1 MKKYEL
7 DKKAITL
14 NNKLYG
20 ELYLENSNIKFIG
33 KNNIIYIDEKLK
45 LTNSSLEFRGDNSI
59 IYICQTDD
67 ILTLDIKI
75 YNNSTFYMGKE
86 TWINKGLKV
95 VLSEQTNVFFGNESL
110 ISYDTCIRTG
120 DPHLIYDCTTHKR
133 INQSKS
139 LYVGDH
145 VWIGQHVML
154 LKGAKIGSGTVI
166 GAMSVVSG
174 KSYKSN
180 CIYAGNPIKK
190 IKENIFFLR
199 DNCHKFQ
206 DQDIKK
212 HEYYESDQYIYE
224 KKSNNFLFDEIEQN
238 LKILDVDEKIKYLK
252 AITNNNDKNRF
263 FI

>member
-1 MKKYEL
+1 MNKYEL
-7 DKKAITL
+7 DENAKSL

-20 ELYLENSNIKFIG
+20 ELYLENSKIKFVG
-33 KNNIIYIDEKLK
+33 KNNVLYIDGNLK
-45 LTNSSLEFRGDNSI
+45 LTNSSFEFRGDNSI
-59 IYICQTDD
+59 IYICQTAD

-75 YNNSTFYMGKE
+75 YNNSTFYIGKE

-120 DPHLIYDCTTHKR
+120 DPHLIYDCATHKR

-139 LYVGDH
+139 IYVGDH

-174 KSYKSN
+174 KKYNSN

-199 DNCHKFQ
+199 DNCHRFIDEDTK
-206 DQDIKK
+206 
-212 HEYYESDQYIYE
+212 EYMYYKNDEYIYE
-224 KKSNNFLFDEIEQN
+224 KKSDNLLFDEIEQN
-238 LKILDVDEKIKYLK
+238 LKKLNVDKKIKYLND
-252 AITNNNDKNRF
+252 ITNNMDKNRF
-263 FI
+263 TI